1 MSNQATS
8 QARVPVWQ
16 CIWHLATYRPNIPFA
31 LTFFVLIAILYTFP
45 LLPGLVIAA
54 IFDILAGGET
64 AGLSLTSLFVL
75 LAMMVIAEQVMVLG
89 AVLVEETWHIISA
102 TLIRKNL
109 LAHILGYP
117 GAQALPASPGE
128 AISRFR
134 DDVSHVPAFLT
145 WTFDPIAQ
153 GIALVFGL
161 TVLARINIGL
171 TVIVILPLLLSVAVV
186 SLTAKRIQEYR
197 RINQEAIGGIT
208 GFLGEIF
215 GAVQA
220 VKLAGTERH
229 VVAHLQNLNEAR
241 RKAALRDQIF
251 SRLIHV
257 FSWSLADIATGI
269 VLLVAADMLEQGGQ
283 AMTIGEFTVFVSY
296 TGYLTFISSMFGEY
310 MTRYQQVGVSLRRLA
325 ELMPDVPLKDTP
337 SALMRHGPVYLWG
350 AFPTISAFSKLPND
364 RLESLSCQDLTYH
377 YPGAL
382 VERGG
387 GIHGVSLTL
396 RRGTLTVITG
406 GIGSGKTTLLRA
418 LLGLL
423 PCERGEI
430 AWNGL
435 TVSDPADFFTP
446 PRAAYTPQVPR
457 LFSESLQDNIL
468 MGLPVAPGD
477 LQAAIYAAV
486 LDEDVKFL
494 EKQLET
500 VVGPRGVRLSGGQ
513 VQRTAAARMFARQP
527 ELLVFDDLSSALDV
541 ETEKLLWE
549 RVFARLGAT
558 CLVVSN
564 RRTVLRQAGQVIVL
578 KDGRIEA
585 QGTLDELLETSAEMR
600 RLWAGDLSETNG

>member
-1 MSNQATS
+1 MW
-8 QARVPVWQ
+8 R
-16 CIWHLATYRPNIPFA
+16 LATYRPNILLGLA
-31 LTFFVLIAILYTFP
+31 FFILIVILYIFP
-45 LLPGLVIAA
+45 LLPGLVVAA
-54 IFDILAGGET
+54 IFDVLAGGET
-64 AGLSLTSLFVL
+64 AGLDLRTLFVL
-75 LAMMVIAEQVMVLG
+75 LIVMVITEQVIILA
-89 AVLVEETWHIISA
+89 AVLTEETWHIISA

-153 GIALVFGL
+153 GIALAFGL
-161 TVLARINIGL
+161 TVLARISIGL
-171 TVIVILPLLLSVAVV
+171 TAIVVLPLLLSVVMV
-186 SLTAKRIQEYR
+186 SLTARRIQEYR
-197 RINQEAIGGIT
+197 RTNQEAIGGVT

-220 VKLAGTERH
+220 VKLAGTEGF

-251 SRLIHV
+251 SRLIEM
-257 FSWSLADIATGI
+257 FSWNLADIATGI
-269 VLLVAADMLEQGGQ
+269 VLLVAAGILAQGGQ
-283 AMTIGEFTVFVSY
+283 SLTIGEFTVFVSY
-296 TGYLTFISSMFGEY
+296 TSYLTVISSMFGVY

-325 ELMPDVPLKDTP
+325 ELMPDVPIKDTP
-337 SALMRHGPVYLWG
+337 AALMRHGPVYLWG
-350 AFPTISAFSKLPND
+350 AYPEIAAFSKLPTD
-364 RLESLSCQDLTYH
+364 RLESLSCKDLTYH
-377 YPGAL
+377 YPGGQGDKA
-382 VERGG
+382 G
-387 GIHGVSLTL
+387 GIQDASLSL
-396 RRGTLTVITG
+396 RRGTLTVVTG

-423 PCERGEI
+423 PPERGEI
-430 AWNGL
+430 AWNGIAV
-435 TVSDPADFFTP
+435 TDPANFFTP

-468 MGLPVAPGD
+468 MGLPVTQED
-477 LQAAIYAAV
+477 LHAAIYAAV
-486 LDEDVKFL
+486 LDEDVKFM
-494 EKQLET
+494 EKKLET

-513 VQRTAAARMFARQP
+513 VQRAAAARMFVRRP

-549 RVFARLGAT
+549 RVFARPEAT
-558 CLVVSN
+558 CLVISN
-564 RRTVLRQAGQVIVL
+564 RRTVLRQADQVIVL
-578 KDGRIEA
+578 KEGRIEA
-585 QGTLDELLETSAEMR
+585 QGALDELLETSAEMR
-600 RLWAGDLSETNG
+600 RLWAGDVSLLNG